1 MQNEFSKSCEEV
13 IEKKTKV
20 DLLEIIVEGTFEKPY
35 YQLRYHEL
43 GSSVINIGYGSY
55 YRGNV
60 FEWRDKYFEL
70 VKEQIPG
77 TINTFKPIL

>member
-1 MQNEFSKSCEEV
+1 MESKYFNSCEEV
-13 IEKKTKV
+13 VERIKV

-55 YRGNV
+55 YRKNV

-77 TINTFKPIL
+77 TVNTFKPIL